1 MLRCAYDRD
10 AVLLLDPVDAGID
23 TIATSRATPSG
34 RALVRRNACRTTAL
48 AVAAS
53 PVRYRA
59 KATAAVAATTAS
71 LCKSIGRGEGDANC
85 RQRQEEV

>member
-1 MLRCAYDRD
+1 MTETRCFFSIRLTPGLTRSQRLGPLHQVGHSSAEMLAAPRLWR
-10 AVLLLDPVDAGID
+10 L
-23 TIATSRATPSG
+23 
-34 RALVRRNACRTTAL
+34 
-48 AVAAS
+48 AAS
-53 PVRYRA
+53 PIRYRA